1 MDLGVQFNADFQR
14 CFQMRLYLGIALVL
28 LPNIAFAES
37 DKDNISYVCDHD
49 NVIEI
54 ITSQDDPDR
63 IILNAFGRERT
74 LKRNTSAS
82 QNSFVG
88 RVMRFHSQQASRR
101 SPLRPT
107 AQH

>member
-1 MDLGVQFNADFQR
+1 
-14 CFQMRLYLGIALVL
+14 MRLYLGIALVL

-88 RVMRFHSQQASRR
+88 EGYEISFATSLEKIAVTSDGAT
-101 SPLRPT
+101 LNCNVD
-107 AQH
+107 AVD